1 MFGKFSKR
9 DVVIGVVALIVASAL
24 TIEGTYYVLH
34 GYVMSRPDPLY
45 QQGGLRPSQVV
56 K

>member
-1 MFGKFSKR
+1 MFGRFSKR

-24 TIEGTYYVLH
+24 TIEGTYYVPRA
-34 GYVMSRPDPLY
+34 YVMSRPDPLY
-45 QQGGLRPSQVV
+45 QQGGLKPSRVV